1 MVTHVMGCGE
11 SVSES
16 GARDGSCFAANP
28 RGSAMYPS
36 TRAVGLRCYAAID
49 AGMYA
54 AVQELPAVARVC
66 VICITEGQ
74 ETGKRVCVVARAQF
88 VLDCDGS
95 CAVQGKE
102 SIHRIPFP

>member
-1 MVTHVMGCGE
+1 M
-11 SVSES
+11 
-16 GARDGSCFAANP
+16 GSCFAGNP
-28 RGSAMYPS
+28 RGCALHPS

-49 AGMYA
+49 AGMHAAIDAGTHA

-66 VICITEGQ
+66 VLCITEGQ
-74 ETGKRVCVVARAQF
+74 ETGKRVCVVVRSQF

-102 SIHRIPFP
+102 SIHRISFP